1 MYIDAGPGSLSLRP
15 TDEVG
20 EDGWQFVIS
29 APDIDLTKLAQSEEL
44 IMEIIAS
51 LLPTEVTFNKI
62 VWVSEFRCV
71 HFVTSM
77 RFQFHWFALGP
88 ISVW

>member
-1 MYIDAGPGSLSLRP
+1 MYIDTGPGSLSLRP

-20 EDGWQFVIS
+20 EDGWQFVIA

-51 LLPTEVTFNKI
+51 LVPTKVTFNKI
-62 VWVSEFRCV
+62 IWVSEFRCV
-71 HFVTSM
+71 LFCCIDAFSS
-77 RFQFHWFALGP
+77 FIGLL
-88 ISVW
+88 